1 MDVVDIIQ
9 ETKYYCIILLMYKEC
24 CALRSI
30 ILVYP
35 SPALVWTYWCVAVLY
50 SYINTHVF
58 CTVYCRNILITVD
71 HWHKIRNNSTT
82 VNADNI
88 NHHLNYFTPSP
99 IHPSLCHPAPSV
111 DWNPNLNLWFVV
123 RAWSDP
129 ESHSGWGRDRTL
141 VPDCTVQQWWVSVGT
156 ALGSP
161 PSPHHQERR
170 RQE

>member
-1 MDVVDIIQ
+1 
-9 ETKYYCIILLMYKEC
+9 MYKEC

-141 VPDCTVQQWWVSVGT
+141 VPDCTVLDTWNVDSLASSCIIRWFEALVRARWERGVGAGVGWT
-156 ALGSP
+156 L
-161 PSPHHQERR
+161 
-170 RQE
+170 